1 MSVKALLLYAIDHY
15 LCASM
20 LIQVLI
26 FAVSLF
32 VLIKGSDWFIGAAE
46 RIGLALGIPSFIIGV
61 TIVAFGTSLPELATS
76 IIGVLEGQSDIV
88 IGNVVGSNITNIL
101 LVVGAVA
108 IFSKRVPLRANI
120 MDVDMPMLVFSALF
134 LLFAMDDYKLSVAE
148 AVLFLAALAI
158 FLIHSLSGTDE
169 EKIQRTKVHA
179 KDIMF
184 LVLGGVGVYIGAKYT
199 IESLIKM
206 ADALNIGSEM
216 IAVSLVA
223 LGTSLPEV
231 VVSITAAKRGQPDI
245 AIGNVL
251 GSNIFNTYAVM
262 AIPSFIGPLT
272 IPATIVDFNL
282 PLMVG
287 VTIFF
292 TFLCI
297 SRQISRWEGALLLLL
312 YFYFL
317 INLITQV

>member
-1 MSVKALLLYAIDHY
+1 
-15 LCASM
+15 M

-26 FAVSLF
+26 FVVSLF

-46 RIGLALGIPSFIIGV
+46 RIGLSLGIPSFIIGV

-76 IIGVLEGQSDIV
+76 IIGVLAGQSDIV
-88 IGNVVGSNITNIL
+88 VGNVVGSNITNIL

-108 IFSKRVPLRANI
+108 IFTRRVPLRANI
-120 MDVDMPMLVFSALF
+120 MDVDMPMLVFSSLF
-134 LLFAMDDYKLSVAE
+134 LLFALYDHKLSMAE
-148 AVLFLAALAI
+148 SILFLFALAI
-158 FLIHSLSGTDE
+158 FLVHSLSGDDE
-169 EKIQRTKVHA
+169 DKIERTTVHG
-179 KDIMF
+179 KDILF
-184 LVLGGVGVYIGAKYT
+184 FILGGFGVYIGAKFT
-199 IESLIKM
+199 IEALIKM
-206 ADALNIGSEM
+206 AEALNIGSEM

-262 AIPSFIGPLT
+262 AIPSFIGPLS
-272 IPATIVDFNL
+272 IPSTIVDFNL

-287 VTIFF
+287 VTLFF
-292 TFLCI
+292 AFICI
-297 SRQISRWEGALLLLL
+297 SKQISRWEGFLLLLL